1 MPDTMAAEIQRDYL
15 EKLYYFSLKKTGSRT
30 EAEDLAQDIASQA
43 LLSLANGSRPADLGR
58 WIWTIARNRYARWAK
73 EKKRRSTTIFGDG
86 PLAAVAD
93 EGATAEEQLL
103 LRENLALLRRELSL
117 LASGYREI
125 IVAYYFDGER
135 IGTIARRL
143 GLPEGTV
150 KRKLHECRTNMR
162 EGIEMAREVG
172 VRSFKAENIWFS
184 KSGRD
189 GDDGSPWKLIQRLI
203 PKNILFAAYRNPLSL
218 EELCLELGI
227 SMPYMEEEVKLLV
240 DSTLLKEVASQ
251 RFETDFIIV
260 DKDMQREIFQITEEA
275 AADFAPRLIELLD
288 KAIPELQQLLE
299 HPWDRSF
306 LLWTLIPMAVD
317 FVAHDVQRVNGIS
330 GGYTKRPHEGHWDIV
345 GYEDFHPA
353 YSMSSGNNN
362 TVNGQVRMAFYKI
375 GGTQDIWDRAGEM
388 SSHEV
393 NILASVIQGNRKLH
407 ALGTVEQEVVHSLAN
422 RSFIKL
428 QDDDIILNFVLLK
441 QKQFAQISHLTSLPV
456 YTQLQEIMDR
466 FYKSIYVVIGRDV
479 PARLNEQL
487 KFVSGQFLYNMRT
500 MGWRHALEQ
509 GDITLPDDPKRSTI
523 AMYMTLG

>member
-1 MPDTMAAEIQRDYL
+1 MPDTMAAAIGHDYL

-43 LLSLANGSRPADLGR
+43 LLSLANGSRPDDLGR
-58 WIWTIARNRYARWAK
+58 WIWTIARNRYSRWAK
-73 EKKRRSTTIFGDG
+73 EKKRRSATVLGDE

-125 IVAYYFDGER
+125 VVAYYFDGER

-184 KSGRD
+184 KSGKD

-203 PKNILFAAYRNPLSL
+203 PKNILLAAYRNPLSL

-240 DSTLLKEVASQ
+240 DCTLLKEVSKG

-260 DKDMQREIFQITEEA
+260 DKDMQREIFQLAEETA
-275 AADFAPRLIELLD
+275 VDLSPKLIEMLD
-288 KAIPELQQLLE
+288 KAIPELEQLLE
-299 HPWDRSF
+299 HQWDRGF

-317 FVAHDVQRVNGIS
+317 FVALDVQHANGVS
-330 GGYTKRPHEGHWDIV
+330 DGYTKRPHDGHWDIV
-345 GYEDFHPA
+345 GYEEFHSS

-362 TVNGQVRMAFYKI
+362 AVNGPARMSFYKI

-393 NILASVIQGNRKLH
+393 SVLASIIQTNRKLS
-407 ALGTVEQEVVHSLAN
+407 ALGTVEQEVVRKLAD

-428 QDDDIILNFVLLK
+428 QEDAIIPSFLVLRQEQFVQVK
-441 QKQFAQISHLTSLPV
+441 HLADLPI

-466 FYKSIYVVIGRDV
+466 FYKSVYAVIGRDV

-509 GDITLPDDPKRSTI
+509 GDITLPDEPKKSTI
-523 AMYMTLG
+523 AMYMMLG